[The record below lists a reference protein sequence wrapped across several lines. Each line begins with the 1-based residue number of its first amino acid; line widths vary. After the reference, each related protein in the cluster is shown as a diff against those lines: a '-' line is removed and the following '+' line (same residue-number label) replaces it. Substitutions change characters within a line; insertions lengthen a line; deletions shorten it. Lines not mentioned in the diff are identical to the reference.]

1 MQPNNNHYSV
11 NINGLTQQL
20 QHLSTQGEIVAN
32 QRQPAAVLTA
42 SNQLDMGQHALL
54 QRQQ

>member
-1 MQPNNNHYSV
+1 MQQNNHYSV